1 MGRGIHTHSALLA
14 FDTTTIYYARCCA
27 HYQLSRMSTNINRLG
42 SGGMKGIQALAAP
55 GGELGCEMTR
65 VSNVSV
71 LWPVA
76 VRTNSRV
83 QGRCHSSIAGPG
95 AGEGGG
101 GSTLHISVGGEM
113 MLQTVQHTIR
123 QKAEGIQARYPL
135 WPVLGPPMAGI
146 ESDHSALAVKIPAV
160 TSAAQHQ
167 Q

>member
-135 WPVLGPPMAGI
+135 PRC
-146 ESDHSALAVKIPAV
+146 
-160 TSAAQHQ
+160 
-167 Q
+167 